1 MNRPHRRTLVFGLL
15 LILLGAWL
23 LAAQF
28 VPGLQAWVETNVDW
42 PLIIVAVGV
51 LLLLLGLLVWVP
63 AMAIPACIV
72 AGIGGILWWQDLT
85 GNWASWAYL
94 WTLIPGFVGIGIV
107 LAGLLRGEGRRA
119 LVGGG
124 QLVVLS
130 VVLFALFGYFFGAP
144 PEIQRYWP
152 VLLIVLGL
160 WMIVR
165 YIFRPRRREG

>member
-23 LAAQF
+23 LAVQF
-28 VPGLQAWVETNVDW
+28 VPGLQSWAEANVDW
-42 PLIIVAVGV
+42 PLIIIAVGV

-107 LAGLLRGEGRRA
+107 LAGLLRGGGRRA
-119 LVGGG
+119 LVRGG

-130 VVLFALFGYFFGAP
+130 VVLFAIFAYFFGAP
-144 PEIQRYWP
+144 ASIQRYWP

-165 YIFRPRRREG
+165 YIFRPRRQEG